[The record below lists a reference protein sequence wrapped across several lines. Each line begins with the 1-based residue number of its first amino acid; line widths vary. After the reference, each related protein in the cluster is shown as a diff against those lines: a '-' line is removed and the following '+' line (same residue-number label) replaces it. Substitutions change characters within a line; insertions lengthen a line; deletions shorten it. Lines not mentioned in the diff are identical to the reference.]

1 MEETAPRAA
10 RLRHDGRGELM
21 RCSPELLD
29 AYVDGELEQDTRRR
43 LERHLWRCRRCQTE
57 IDDLQALK
65 GALWA
70 AAKAEADLAPETER
84 RHIADIVGRV
94 RFQEARRRRERPR
107 KRFWQGAV
115 VGGAVGAV
123 AVAAVVVVLMTG
135 GGRFGDERHAYAAT
149 VEAVVSE
156 HAQLEMLL
164 ELGVDDWADW
174 YMAWERE
181 P

>member
-1 MEETAPRAA
+1 ME
-10 RLRHDGRGELM
+10 RGEPM

-29 AYVDGELEQDTRRR
+29 AYVDGELVRGEQHR
-43 LERHLWRCRRCQTE
+43 LERHLVRCRRCQEEVDGLRT
-57 IDDLQALK
+57 LK
-65 GALWA
+65 GVLRATVTTELG
-70 AAKAEADLAPETER
+70 LAPETER
-84 RHIADIVGRV
+84 RRIADIVGRV
-94 RFQEARRRRERPR
+94 RFQEARHQRERPR

-123 AVAAVVVVLMTG
+123 AVAVAVAVLMTG

-156 HAQLEMLL
+156 HNHLEMLL

-174 YMAWERE
+174 YMVWERE